1 PQAGGQAMNNTKPKV
16 VQSQRKLFP
25 LGQIVASPGALEVLE
40 ASHQSPAEFL
50 TRHARGDWGDLSADD
65 IVENEFSLKNGFRL
79 LSSYLTTSGE
89 KLWVITEADRT
100 LTTVLLPD
108 EY

>member
-1 PQAGGQAMNNTKPKV
+1 MNNTESEV
-16 VQSQRKLFP
+16 VQNQTYLFP
-25 LGQIVASPGALEVLE
+25 LGQIVATPGALEALE

-50 TRHARGDWGDLSADD
+50 TRHARGDWGELSADD
-65 IVENEFSLKNGFRL
+65 IAENEFSLKNGFRL
-79 LSSYLTTSGE
+79 LSSYFTAAGQ
-89 KLWVITEADRT
+89 KLWVITEAERD

>member
-1 PQAGGQAMNNTKPKV
+1 MNNTEPEVEQK
-16 VQSQRKLFP
+16 QAQLFP
-25 LGQIVASPGALEVLE
+25 LGQIVATPGALEALE

-50 TRHARGDWGDLSADD
+50 ARHARGDWGELSADD
-65 IVENEFSLKNGFRL
+65 IAENEFSLKNGFRL
-79 LSSYLTTSGE
+79 LSSYATAIGQ
-89 KLWVITEADRT
+89 KIWVITEEDRS

>member
-1 PQAGGQAMNNTKPKV
+1 MNNCEPV
-16 VQSQRKLFP
+16 VKQNLTQRFP
-25 LGQIVASPGALEVLE
+25 LGQIVATPGALEALE

-50 TRHARGDWGDLSADD
+50 TRHARGDWGELSSDD
-65 IVENEFSLKNGFRL
+65 IAENEFSLKNGFRL
-79 LSSYLTTSGE
+79 LSSYCTATGQ
-89 KLWVITEADRT
+89 KLWVITEAERD